1 MAAKTGSW
9 TKVSA
14 EKTDFFNFGGK
25 KKVFLSDFL
34 ATVLGQKKFSLK
46 KLASHK
52 STSSF
57 AYLKI

>member
-14 EKTDFFNFGGK
+14 EKTDFFNFGG